1 MQLDGGNVQYPAPLF
16 LDQKPLPWVTTAT
29 HLGHEFHQASNMDY
43 DTKCK
48 RGRFIGES
56 TEIRE
61 TFSFAEPSQILH
73 AVRVHCSHFY
83 GSMLWDL
90 RRDAVGQ
97 FCRSW
102 NTCVKLAFHVP
113 RSTHTYL
120 VENVLAPEFTP
131 VKTELMARYLKFHQ
145 GLVNSNSFE
154 IQALVHII
162 QQDVRSTTARNL
174 ELISSET
181 GKSWSSLTAKQIRQD
196 VIVPEVPVNHV
207 WRVRLLKRLLQDR
220 KELEVLLVNTDD
232 ITALIDSLCSS

>member
-1 MQLDGGNVQYPAPLF
+1 
-16 LDQKPLPWVTTAT
+16 
-29 HLGHEFHQASNMDY
+29 
-43 DTKCK
+43 
-48 RGRFIGES
+48 
-56 TEIRE
+56 
-61 TFSFAEPSQILH
+61 
-73 AVRVHCSHFY
+73 
-83 GSMLWDL
+83 
-90 RRDAVGQ
+90 
-97 FCRSW
+97 
-102 NTCVKLAFHVP
+102 
-113 RSTHTYL
+113 
-120 VENVLAPEFTP
+120 
-131 VKTELMARYLKFHQ
+131 MARYLKFHQ

-181 GKSWSSLTAKQIRQD
+181 GKSWSSLTAKQISQG